1 MAKSI
6 DLTLV
11 RYMYLEDRTLG
22 YLYMD
27 GRYFCDT
34 LEPAR
39 RKYEEGEKK
48 VTGKSAI
55 PAGTYEIERK
65 YSVSFRREKYYLK
78 KVPMFEGIMFHEGN
92 DPKDTKGCILLGD
105 RILSGKGTLSTCVY
119 NSKHAVHAFEEALRD
134 CSAHVTIVDLLSC
147 IDKIETL
154 QTTNIMHKTI

>member
-11 RYMYLEDRTLG
+11 RYLFLEDRTLG

-34 LEPAR
+34 LEPAV
-39 RKYEEGEKK
+39 RKYDEGEKK
-48 VTGKSAI
+48 VYGKSAI

-65 YSVSFRREKYYLK
+65 YSASFRREKYYLK

-92 DPKDTKGCILLGD
+92 DPGDTKGCILLGD
-105 RILSGKGTLSTCVY
+105 RLTPFNGPTTCLY
-119 NSKHAVHAFEEALRD
+119 NSRHAVHAFEEALRD
-134 CSAHVTIVDLLSC
+134 CTSHVTIVNMKD
-147 IDKIETL
+147 IHA
-154 QTTNIMHKTI
+154 NKTVSV

>member
-11 RYMYLEDRTLG
+11 RYLFLEDRTLG
-22 YLYMD
+22 FLYMD

-34 LEPAR
+34 LEPAI

-48 VTGKSAI
+48 VYGKSAI
-55 PAGTYEIERK
+55 PAGTYEVESK

-92 DPKDTKGCILLGD
+92 TPSDTKGCIILGD
-105 RILSGKGTLSTCVY
+105 RFPKYDKHATSLI
-119 NSKHAVHAFEEALRD
+119 NSKHCVHAFEEALRD
-134 CSAHVTIVDLLSC
+134 CTSHVTIVNMKDIYL
-147 IDKIETL
+147 DKTVSV
-154 QTTNIMHKTI
+154 

>member
-11 RYMYLEDRTLG
+11 RYMYFEDRTLG

-48 VTGKSAI
+48 VYGKSAI
-55 PAGTYEIERK
+55 PAGTYEIELK

-78 KVPMFEGIMFHEGN
+78 KVPMFDGIMFHEGN

-105 RILSGKGTLSTCVY
+105 RIVLGNGTYSNCVY

-134 CSAHVTIVDLLSC
+134 CSAHVTIVDFLSR
-147 IDKIETL
+147 IDQYETL
-154 QTTNIMHKTI
+154 KIDNVINKKV

>member
-11 RYMYLEDRTLG
+11 RYQFMDDRTLG
-22 YLYMD
+22 RLYMD

-34 LEPAR
+34 LEPAI

-48 VTGKSAI
+48 VYGKSAI

-65 YSVSFRREKYYLK
+65 YSASFRREKYYLK

-92 DPKDTKGCILLGD
+92 DPSDTKGCILLGD
-105 RILSGKGTLSTCVY
+105 RISNFKGYSTSLY
-119 NSKHAVHAFEEALRD
+119 NSRHAVHAFEEALRD
-134 CSAHVTIVDLLSC
+134 CTSHVTIVNMINIHL
-147 IDKIETL
+147 DKPVSV
-154 QTTNIMHKTI
+154 